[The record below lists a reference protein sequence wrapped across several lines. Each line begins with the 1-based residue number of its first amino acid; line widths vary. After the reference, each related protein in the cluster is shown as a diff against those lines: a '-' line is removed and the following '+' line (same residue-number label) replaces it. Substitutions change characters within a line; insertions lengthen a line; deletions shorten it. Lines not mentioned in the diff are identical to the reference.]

1 MSDRPLTYDQIRAAL
16 IARGTTLNKLAIAL
30 KTPFNRLKRV
40 CLGEQSNQLLRI
52 QIAAAAALPL
62 SAIPSPTNRQV
73 Q

>member
-40 CLGEQSNQLLRI
+40 CLGELQSQSLRAE
-52 QIAAAAALPL
+52 IAAAAVLPI
-62 SAIPSPTNRQV
+62 SAIPTSKTPQ
-73 Q
+73 